1 MLRKLLKYE
10 FKHTAKDILSLFGV
24 VIILSVLV
32 KISMLTTA
40 NTDNSTVAEYL
51 LGMFMFLFILSMGIM
66 FVGVWV
72 ILIIRFYKNMYS
84 DEGYLTATLP
94 VTATEHIFSKFITGF
109 TWVMASAVVCVVSFL
124 IIFIGEFS
132 LNDMWQAITS
142 VVSDM
147 RAFGYPSLTMCCI
160 LILVNMF
167 VAIIQFLLAMQMI
180 IAIGACWPTSR
191 IWATILTFIIYTA
204 VIEISNFIQL
214 IFGGVSMFTVTTP
227 EDMLTTLNGILWIN
241 VFVFIILS
249 VASFFVTRWLLSKK
263 INLA

>member
-1 MLRKLLKYE
+1 MLFR
-10 FKHTAKDILSLFGV
+10 S
-24 VIILSVLV
+24 
-32 KISMLTTA
+32 
-40 NTDNSTVAEYL
+40 
-51 LGMFMFLFILSMGIM
+51 
-66 FVGVWV
+66 
-72 ILIIRFYKNMYS
+72 
-84 DEGYLTATLP
+84 
-94 VTATEHIFSKFITGF
+94 
-109 TWVMASAVVCVVSFL
+109 
-124 IIFIGEFS
+124 
-132 LNDMWQAITS
+132 
-142 VVSDM
+142 
-147 RAFGYPSLTMCCI
+147 
-160 LILVNMF
+160 
-167 VAIIQFLLAMQMI
+167 FLLAMQMI